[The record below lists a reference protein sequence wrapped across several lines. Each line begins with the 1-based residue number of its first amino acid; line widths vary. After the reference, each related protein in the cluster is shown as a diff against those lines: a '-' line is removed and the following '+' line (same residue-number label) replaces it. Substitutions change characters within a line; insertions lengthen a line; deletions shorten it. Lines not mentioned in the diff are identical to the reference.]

1 MGYNASA
8 VPTVKP
14 APEIAPA
21 AADAAM
27 VQAINP
33 KAIISPLLYIPK
45 KAKAAP
51 PIGEPLLFVLYLTKL
66 HTRPLIY

>member
-1 MGYNASA
+1 LSALQFGTSERKNGVGYNALA
-8 VPTVKP
+8 APTVKP

-33 KAIISPLLYIPK
+33 NAIISP
-45 KAKAAP
+45 
-51 PIGEPLLFVLYLTKL
+51 PL
-66 HTRPLIY
+66 